1 MSEILT
7 AAFLVPLFTAGVR
20 MSVPLI
26 FGSVGDVVSERSGVM
41 NIGLEGEMLVSA
53 LISFMAAYHTGS
65 LFIGILA
72 GGMAGLAGALL
83 IAFWGVSRKQDQSV
97 VGIMFNIF
105 ALGFTNFLYRA
116 VYGVITDKIKVD
128 ILKNVEIPLLSK
140 IPFIG
145 DIFFKHNVLVYCAFA
160 AATVVWFLLRY
171 TNLGLKVNAAG
182 ENPKAAAAA
191 GIDVVKIRYKT
202 YMFSGFMAGIG
213 GAFLSCGIVG
223 TFTEN
228 MSSGRGFICLAITIL
243 ARWNPVFA
251 VCAAFMF
258 GTVEA
263 LQLRLQALGS
273 ALPYQ
278 FFVALPY
285 GVTLLSLVI
294 FGRNIHAP
302 GYLGQ
307 IYNKESR

>member
-1 MSEILT
+1 MC
-7 AAFLVPLFTAGVR
+7 
-20 MSVPLI
+20 
-26 FGSVGDVVSERSGVM
+26 
-41 NIGLEGEMLVSA
+41 
-53 LISFMAAYHTGS
+53 
-65 LFIGILA
+65 
-72 GGMAGLAGALL
+72 GALL

-116 VYGVITDKIKVD
+116 VYGVSTDKIKVD
-128 ILKNVEIPLLSK
+128 ILKNIEIPVLSR

-145 DIFFKHNVLVYCAFA
+145 DIFFKHNVLVYIALIA
-160 AATVVWFLLRY
+160 AALVWFLLKY
-171 TNLGLKVNAAG
+171 TNLGLKVDAAG
-182 ENPKAAAAA
+182 ENPRAAAAA
-191 GIDVVKIRYKT
+191 GINVVKIRYST

-273 ALPYQ
+273 PLPYQ

-285 GVTLLSLVI
+285 AVTLISLVI

-302 GYLGQ
+302 RYLGQ

>member
-1 MSEILT
+1 MKTGVSSLFLNVLQALIVLFILLGFSFFGTAGKKKRPDKREVKKSEILT

-65 LFIGILA
+65 LFLGILA

-116 VYGVITDKIKVD
+116 VYGVSTDKIKVD
-128 ILKNVEIPLLSK
+128 ILKNIEIPLLSK

-145 DIFFKHNVLVYCAFA
+145 DIFFKHNLLVYCAFA
-160 AATVVWFLLRY
+160 AAAVVWFLLRY
-171 TNLGLKVNAAG
+171 TNLG
-182 ENPKAAAAA
+182 
-191 GIDVVKIRYKT
+191 
-202 YMFSGFMAGIG
+202 
-213 GAFLSCGIVG
+213 
-223 TFTEN
+223 
-228 MSSGRGFICLAITIL
+228 
-243 ARWNPVFA
+243 
-251 VCAAFMF
+251 
-258 GTVEA
+258 
-263 LQLRLQALGS
+263 
-273 ALPYQ
+273 
-278 FFVALPY
+278 
-285 GVTLLSLVI
+285 
-294 FGRNIHAP
+294 
-302 GYLGQ
+302 
-307 IYNKESR
+307 

>member
-1 MSEILT
+1 MAGVTSFLYKLMSSGRSYQQIEPFAKLKMPFLGDIPLIGNALFNQDILT
-7 AAFLVPLFTAGVR
+7 
-20 MSVPLI
+20 
-26 FGSVGDVVSERSGVM
+26 
-41 NIGLEGEMLVSA
+41 
-53 LISFMAAYHTGS
+53 
-65 LFIGILA
+65 
-72 GGMAGLAGALL
+72 
-83 IAFWGVSRKQDQSV
+83 
-97 VGIMFNIF
+97 
-105 ALGFTNFLYRA
+105 
-116 VYGVITDKIKVD
+116 YGVY
-128 ILKNVEIPLLSK
+128 
-140 IPFIG
+140 
-145 DIFFKHNVLVYCAFA
+145 VLVILVALFYSRTSKGMAFA
-160 AATVVWFLLRY
+160 AI
-171 TNLGLKVNAAG
+171 G
-182 ENPKAAAAA
+182 ENPRAAAAA
-191 GIDVVKIRYKT
+191 GINVVEIRYST

-263 LQLRLQALGS
+263 LQLPGS
-273 ALPYQ
+273 SAGSPLPYQ

-285 GVTLLSLVI
+285 AVTLISLVI

-302 GYLGQ
+302 RYLGQ

>member
-53 LISFMAAYHTGS
+53 LISFMAAYHS
-65 LFIGILA
+65 SSIVIGILA
-72 GGMAGLAGALL
+72 GGLAGMCGALL

-116 VYGVITDKIKVD
+116 VYGVSTDKIKVD
-128 ILKNVEIPLLSK
+128 ILKNIEIPVLSR

-145 DIFFKHNVLVYCAFA
+145 DIFFKHNVLVYIALIA
-160 AATVVWFLLRY
+160 AALVWFLLKY
-171 TNLGLKVNAAG
+171 TNLGLKVDAAG
-182 ENPKAAAAA
+182 ENPRAAAA
-191 GIDVVKIRYKT
+191 
-202 YMFSGFMAGIG
+202 AGIG

-273 ALPYQ
+273 PLPYQ

-285 GVTLLSLVI
+285 AVTLISLVI

-302 GYLGQ
+302 RYLGQ
-307 IYNKESR
+307 IYHKESR

>member
-116 VYGVITDKIKVD
+116 VYGVSTDKIKVD
-128 ILKNVEIPLLSK
+128 ILKNIEIPLLSK

-145 DIFFKHNVLVYCAFA
+145 DIFFKHNLLVYCAFA
-160 AATVVWFLLRY
+160 AAAVVWFLLRY

-213 GAFLSCGIVG
+213 GAAVLLAHLRKTCPRAAASSVWPLPSLPDGIRCLRFARPLCLEPWKPCSCG
-223 TFTEN
+223 F
-228 MSSGRGFICLAITIL
+228 RP
-243 ARWNPVFA
+243 W
-251 VCAAFMF
+251 
-258 GTVEA
+258 
-263 LQLRLQALGS
+263 
-273 ALPYQ
+273 
-278 FFVALPY
+278 
-285 GVTLLSLVI
+285 
-294 FGRNIHAP
+294 AP
-302 GYLGQ
+302 PFHISFSWPCPMG
-307 IYNKESR
+307 

>member
-1 MSEILT
+1 MNEIFT
-7 AAFLVPLFTAGVR
+7 AAFLVPLFAAGIR

-26 FGSVGDVVSERSGVM
+26 FGSVGDVVSERTGVM
-41 NIGLEGEMLVSA
+41 NIGLEGEMLISA
-53 LISFMAAYHTGS
+53 LISFMAAYTSGS
-65 LFIGILA
+65 LFVGILA
-72 GGMAGLAGALL
+72 GGLAGMCGALM
-83 IAFWGVSRKQDQSV
+83 IGFWGVSRKQDQSV

-116 VYGVITDKIKVD
+116 VYGIRTDKVKVD
-128 ILKNVEIPLLSK
+128 ILKNIEIPGLSR
-140 IPFIG
+140 IPYLG
-145 DIFFKHNVLVYCAFA
+145 DIFFKHNILVYVALIA
-160 AATVVWFLLRY
+160 AVIVWIIMKF
-171 TNLGLKVNAAG
+171 TKLGLQIDASG
-182 ENPKAAAAA
+182 ENPRAAAAA
-191 GIDVVKIRYKT
+191 GIDVVKMRYGG

-223 TFTEN
+223 SYTEN

-251 VCAAFMF
+251 IFAAFLF

-273 ALPYQ
+273 SLPYQ

-285 GVTLLSLVI
+285 VVTLLSLVI

-307 IYNKESR
+307 PYDKESR